1 MEFRL
6 TMMKKAL
13 YIRVGIGGEKR
24 HKVGCCLVRILV
36 FLLIEFELLLRY
48 GLKRGAC
55 LFSYPLLPQASG
67 AGG

>member
-1 MEFRL
+1 MEFPL

-48 GLKRGAC
+48 LSEDGK
-55 LFSYPLLPQASG
+55 
-67 AGG
+67 

>member
-1 MEFRL
+1 MEFPF

-24 HKVGCCLVRILV
+24 NKVGCYAIRIFV

-48 GLKRGAC
+48 L
-55 LFSYPLLPQASG
+55 SE
-67 AGG
+67 GGK